1 LVYDLAQLVSKFGGN
16 LARGL
21 YHTTNISKG
30 AFMLITNVKLNEHK
44 QNVARVYNLASSG
57 YDKPALRFFPLVA
70 ERLVELANF
79 GEGYSVLDAGTG
91 TGAAAFAAA
100 QKVGRL
106 GKVIGVDIGDQIL
119 GQASQKLDR
128 EVRANISFFLGD
140 MEQLEFPDESFDVVL
155 SASSLFFLADMSAGL
170 KEWKRVLKHGGTV
183 AVSGY
188 GESAFRPL
196 SDLFEARIRSY
207 GVKLASPTRP
217 FSWQRLIEPEE
228 CLSLLHN
235 AELENIEV
243 FSEQLGYQLT
253 DSNEWWDVIWNSG
266 FRGPVSQLAPEQLKQ
281 FKQEHL
287 AEVEELKTSK
297 GIWLDIASIFAIG
310 HKS

>member
-1 LVYDLAQLVSKFGGN
+1 
-16 LARGL
+16 
-21 YHTTNISKG
+21 
-30 AFMLITNVKLNEHK
+30 MLITNVKLNEHK

-106 GKVIGVDIGDQIL
+106 GKVIGVDIGAQIL
-119 GQASQKLDR
+119 DQASQKLDH
-128 EVRANISFFLGD
+128 EVPANISFFLGD

-196 SDLFEARIRSY
+196 SDLFETRIRSY
-207 GVKLASPTRP
+207 GVQFAATARP
-217 FSWQRLIEPEE
+217 FSWQRLTEAEQ
-228 CLSLLHN
+228 CLALFSN
-235 AELENIEV
+235 AGLENIEV

-253 DSNEWWDVIWNSG
+253 DSDEWWDVIWNSG

-287 AEVEELKTSK
+287 AEVEKLKTSK